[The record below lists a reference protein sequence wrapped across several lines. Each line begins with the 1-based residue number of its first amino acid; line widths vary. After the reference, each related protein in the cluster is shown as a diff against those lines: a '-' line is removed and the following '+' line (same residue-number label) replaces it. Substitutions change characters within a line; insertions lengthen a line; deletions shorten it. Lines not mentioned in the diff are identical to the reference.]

1 MVYKCLNGEP
11 LQKWYSVD
19 IVHIPETHT
28 KVAYFI
34 SEIHVN
40 RRVELNPSFSDEF
53 RDAEILRDRD
63 LLSRIHAKYG
73 TDIYAK

>member
-1 MVYKCLNGEP
+1 MVYKYLNGEP
-11 LQKWYSVD
+11 LQKWFSVE
-19 IVHIPETHT
+19 IVHIPETKT

-40 RRVELNPSFSDEF
+40 RRVGLNPSFSDEF
-53 RDAEILRDRD
+53 RDAEILRDRN
-63 LLSRIHAKYG
+63 LLSTIYAKYG